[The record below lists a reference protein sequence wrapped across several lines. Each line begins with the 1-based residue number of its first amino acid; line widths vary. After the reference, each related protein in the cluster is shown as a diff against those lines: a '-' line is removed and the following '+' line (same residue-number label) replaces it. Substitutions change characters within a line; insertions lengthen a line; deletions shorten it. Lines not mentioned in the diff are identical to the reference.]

1 MLNFLFAVDLPGLRY
16 RNTSPDFDL
25 GKTGFDPPEI
35 ETLFNKV
42 HSKDVKEDDFDVEEE
57 LRRLQQE
64 AETTSTALSKI
75 DEAGKKFE
83 NYELSWARADE
94 NKASW
99 ISYTI
104 KGVSI
109 LNEEDWPRMAKFHAE
124 LSAKMADAMI
134 PFLTELS
141 KAVALSPEKAEKRCR
156 GCSSPVVIP
165 VGTAEWTAALGMTH
179 WWLCRHS
186 RRTPVWRLRGCL
198 MMKQRKLFISSAKRR
213 RQLARA
219 RRRPN

>member
-124 LSAKMADAMI
+124 W
-134 PFLTELS
+134 S
-141 KAVALSPEKAEKRCR
+141 KKFYDVFVPL
-156 GCSSPVVIP
+156 
-165 VGTAEWTAALGMTH
+165 
-179 WWLCRHS
+179 
-186 RRTPVWRLRGCL
+186 LRQWDTL
-198 MMKQRKLFISSAKRR
+198 RKVEIS
-213 RQLARA
+213 L
-219 RRRPN
+219 